1 MNKDQQSFLEEVQLL
16 AQYMRMDAN
25 DENEVLSYYE
35 SMKLAILIQQNITL
49 SNGFEDLKHKLLH
62 IANQNKNK
70 KDIIQRSV

>member
-1 MNKDQQSFLEEVQLL
+1 MNEDQQSFLEEVQLL

-49 SNGFEDLKHKLLH
+49 SNGFEDLEHKLLH